1 MRRTTQWLGAVSA
14 TALVAMTSTPA
25 MAVGTDAGDTITN
38 NVTVSYDVGGVEQ
51 TDVTASDT
59 FTVDRRVNVDVEFIG
74 GTVSVSPG
82 QNQAELA
89 FDVTNLS
96 NDTIDLALTTALTG
110 GTAANID
117 NIEIYL
123 DADGDR
129 TLSAAELA
137 AGPIT
142 FLDEVAEDGTIEV
155 IVVGDIDLAAV
166 NADTFDVTLTA
177 DAHAAGAVGLGAEL
191 TATTGANTAGVDTV
205 LFDGAGDTDAANAGD
220 DSDTGD
226 FVVAGAQVSVVKSSV
241 VISDPVNGTTNPKA
255 IPGATVQYCIAVT
268 NAPGAA
274 TATDVA
280 VVDDLPF
287 DVTYLSGFGIFEDG
301 TATIDDQGNTDPTDD
316 VATCALDGTAG
327 GAFAAGAGT
336 GGEDQVSG
344 DLSDI
349 PASTTRSLYFRVT
362 IN

>member
-1 MRRTTQWLGAVSA
+1 MKPTTQLLGAVSA
-14 TALVAMTSTPA
+14 TALIAMSSTPA
-25 MAVGTDAGDTITN
+25 MAVGTDAGDSITN
-38 NVTVSYDVGGVEQ
+38 NVTVSYEVGNVPQ
-51 TDVTASDT
+51 TDVTTSDT

-74 GTVSVSPG
+74 GTTSVSPG
-82 QNQAELA
+82 ETQAEIA

-96 NDTIDLALTTALTG
+96 NDTVDLDLATALTG
-110 GTAANID
+110 GTAANIS

-142 FLDEVAEDGTIEV
+142 FLDEVAEDDTIEV
-155 IVVGDIDLAAV
+155 IVIADIDVDSV
-166 NADTFDVTLTA
+166 NGDTFDVTLTA
-177 DAHAAGAVGLGAEL
+177 DAHEAGAAGLGAEL
-191 TATTGANTAGVDTV
+191 TATTGANTAGVDNV

-226 FVVAGAQVSVVKSSV
+226 YAVAGAQISVVKSSI

-268 NAPGAA
+268 NAASAA
-274 TATDVA
+274 TATAVN

-287 DVTYLSGFGIFEDG
+287 DVTYLSGFGIFVDG
-301 TATIDDQGNTDPTDD
+301 TASIADQGNTDPTDD
-316 VATCALDGTAG
+316 VATCAIDGSAG
-327 GAFAAGAGT
+327 GAFAAGAGA

-344 DLSDI
+344 PLTDI

>member
-25 MAVGTDAGDTITN
+25 MAVGTDAGASITN
-38 NVTVSYDVGGVEQ
+38 NVTVSYEVGGVEQ

-82 QNQAELA
+82 QDQAELA

-110 GTAANID
+110 GTAGNID

-166 NADTFDVTLTA
+166 NGDTFDVVLTA
-177 DAHAAGAVGLGAEL
+177 DAHEAGAVGLGTEL
-191 TATTGANTAGVDTV
+191 TATAGANTAGVDTV

-226 FVVAGAQVSVVKSSV
+226 FLVAGAQVSVVKSSV

-268 NAPGAA
+268 NAAGAA

-287 DVTYLSGFGIFEDG
+287 DVTYLAGFGIFEDG
-301 TATIDDQGNTDPTDD
+301 TATIDDQGNVDPTDD